1 MALELELKVKVPD
14 FDAVR
19 KALSDSGAKHVG
31 SVLEINTFFDTPD
44 KSLLAQDKGL
54 RLRQTRDDRS
64 GREGFVITVKG
75 PAQPGAFKSRE
86 EAETDVDD
94 GDRAAGVLQALGYR
108 PELSFEKRRE
118 SWTLDRCKIELDELP
133 VLGRFVEI
141 EGPDEATVA
150 AARDR
155 LGLTN
160 LPSIKTGYI
169 SLLARHLKETGDPR
183 KTITFPSVQSV

>member
-19 KALSDSGAKHVG
+19 KALAASGAKHIG
-31 SVLEINTFFDTPD
+31 SVLETNTFFDTAD
-44 KSLLAQDKGL
+44 QSLLAQDKGL
-54 RLRQTRDDRS
+54 RLRRTRDSRT
-64 GREGFVITVKG
+64 GKEHFVITVKG
-75 PAQPGAFKSRE
+75 PAQPGEFKSRE

-94 GDRAAGVLQALGYR
+94 GDRAAGVLQALGYL

-118 SWTLDRCKIELDELP
+118 SWTLDGCKIELDEVPL
-133 VLGRFVEI
+133 LGRFVEI
-141 EGPDEATVA
+141 EGPDEPAVSRV
-150 AARDR
+150 RDG
-155 LGLTN
+155 LGLGH

-183 KTITFPSVQSV
+183 KTITF

>member
-94 GDRAAGVLQALGYR
+94 GERAAGVLQALGYR

-118 SWTLDRCKIELDELP
+118 SWTLGRCKIELDELP

-169 SLLARHLKETGDPR
+169 SLLARHLKEIGDPR

>member
-1 MALELELKVKVPD
+1 MSLEIEAKMKVKD

-19 KALSDSGAKHVG
+19 KALAEAGAKHVG

-54 RLRQTRDDRS
+54 RLRRTHDDRT
-64 GREGFVITVKG
+64 GQEHFVITVKG

-94 GDRAAGVLQALGYR
+94 GDRAAGVLQALGYL
-108 PELSFEKRRE
+108 PDLSFEKRRE
-118 SWTLDRCKIELDELP
+118 SWTLDGCKIELDELP
-133 VLGRFVEI
+133 ILGRFVEV
-141 EGPDEATVA
+141 EGPDEPAVTRV
-150 AARDR
+150 RDR
-155 LGLTN
+155 LGLAH

-169 SLLARHLKETGDPR
+169 SMLTRQLQETGDQR
-183 KTITFPSVQSV
+183 KTITF

>member
-1 MALELELKVKVPD
+1 MSLELELKVKVQN

-19 KALSDSGAKHVG
+19 KALSEAGAKYVG
-31 SVLEINTFFDTPD
+31 AVLETNTFFDTPD

-54 RLRQTRDDRS
+54 RLRKTCDDHT
-64 GREGFVITVKG
+64 GQEHFVITVKG
-75 PAQPGAFKSRE
+75 PAQAGPFKSRE

-118 SWTLDRCKIELDELP
+118 SWTLEACKIELDELP
-133 VLGRFVEI
+133 ILGRFVEI
-141 EGPDEATVA
+141 EGPDEPTVTRV
-150 AARDR
+150 RDR
-155 LGLTN
+155 LGLAN

-169 SLLARHLKETGDPR
+169 TMLACHLQETGDTR
-183 KTITFPSVQSV
+183 KAITF